1 MAGHRS
7 KPLRGLE
14 STKQSSTGTGTGTAR
29 FGRMFRWLDPAQ
41 SPQGG
46 AEDTGLVGVLQGLA
60 ARVVTIDFEDNLA
73 KGKPKA
79 DTPFTEPEPEPEPE
93 DEDEDEDEDE
103 NPTIAAGYTDFSQ
116 FIDTTSRST
125 RRLRC
130 SSRATP
136 MRPTTSARRGS
147 ISTTSAATAPTTCP
161 TSTKSRPERSGW

>member
-14 STKQSSTGTGTGTAR
+14 STKQSSTGTGTAR

-41 SPQGG
+41 SPQDG

-60 ARVVTIDFEDNLA
+60 ARVVTTDFEDNLA

-79 DTPFTEPEPEPEPE
+79 DTPFTEPEPEPEP
-93 DEDEDEDEDE
+93 EDEDEDEDE

-130 SSRATP
+130 SSRTTP

-147 ISTTSAATAPTTCP
+147 ISTTSAATAPTTRP
-161 TSTKSRPERSGW
+161 TSTKSRLERSGW